1 MKEIADKFR
10 EKLNSKQFVYGIFM
24 KTADPMFVEIAGIA
38 GYDYVILDTEHGPAD
53 IEHQQNNIRACEA
66 RGIVPIVRVP
76 YIDEN
81 VIGKALDVGAYGIQV
96 SQVKTADDVK
106 RILECARF
114 YPLGKRGV
122 CRFVRAADYSAL
134 NRNDYFA
141 QANKALI
148 ILQLEGTEAIENLD
162 DILAVDGYDILF
174 IGPYDLSQSLGVPG
188 DISNPKVLSAMID
201 IVERAKAKGKVV
213 GTFTD
218 DIELVEKWKNL
229 GVQYISHSTD
239 SGLFYDA
246 VRDVYNK
253 LSSCGTNRPIAKVLD
268 CTLRDGGYVNGWKF
282 GQKNIKIILKALIDS
297 DIDFIECGF
306 IADKPEYQSGS
317 TKFNTIEQLNK
328 YLPKK
333 SDKNFAAMI
342 NYGAYD
348 IANLH
353 DYCGWGVNT
362 IRVAFHKKNLSA
374 ALEFCKGI
382 KGKGYK
388 VFVQPML
395 SSAYSD
401 TEFLYLIKICNECV
415 FDAVYVVDSFGS
427 MNKEEVL
434 HYYKML
440 ERGLDNRIYVGFH
453 GHNNM
458 QLAFSN
464 AICILENANR
474 EVIIDSSIHGM
485 GRGAGNANTE
495 ILIEYINSQYAGHYN
510 LHPVLEAN
518 DKVLE
523 SIYKFMP
530 WGYSLP
536 NYISAK
542 HNCHPNY
549 AAYLA
554 DKNNL
559 SIDDINAIFD
569 MLDNDKKVEFD
580 REYIEDIYLSY
591 LESKES
597 TVDDFAKVKAL
608 LLGKKVIMVC
618 PGKSSITNAQKVK
631 ELIDNDSV
639 VISVNFRYECV
650 EPNYIF
656 VGNIRRF
663 DELDD
668 KFYGKVIATSN
679 IPNNNVF
686 AKVSYSSLL
695 NDIDYVKD
703 NTGLILLKL
712 LSKCEVKEVYIF
724 GMDGYVEDSTQNYA
738 TDDLTLK
745 TTVDSI
751 HGMNLGIKMFLE
763 KLYSFKATR
772 Y

>member
-1 MKEIADKFR
+1 MKDFADKFKG
-10 EKLNSKQFVYGIFM
+10 KLNNKQFVYGIFM

-162 DILAVDGYDILF
+162 DILAVDGYDVLF

-218 DIELVEKWKNL
+218 DIELVEKWKSL

-239 SGLFYDA
+239 SGMFYDA

-253 LSSCGTNRPIAKVLD
+253 LSSCGVNRPIAKVLD

-282 GQKNIKIILKALIDS
+282 GQKNIKIILKALVDS

-306 IADKPEYQSGS
+306 IADKPEYQIGS

-342 NYGAYD
+342 NFGAYD
-348 IANLH
+348 ITDLPA
-353 DYCGWGVNT
+353 YCGWGVSI
-362 IRVAFHKKNLSA
+362 IRVAFHKKNMQSA
-374 ALEFCKGI
+374 LAFC
-382 KGKGYK
+382 GKVKDNGYK

-395 SSAYSD
+395 STAYSD
-401 TEFLYLIKICNECV
+401 AEFVYLIKECNRLKV
-415 FDAVYVVDSFGS
+415 DAVYVVDSFGS
-427 MNKEEVL
+427 MSKGEVI
-434 HYYKML
+434 HYFKML
-440 ERGLDNRIYVGFH
+440 ERGLDNDIFVGFH
-453 GHNNM
+453 AHNNM

-485 GRGAGNANTE
+485 GRGAGNLNTE
-495 ILIEYINSQYAGHYN
+495 LLIEYLNNNYCGHYG
-510 LHPVLEAN
+510 LKPLLEAN
-518 DKVLE
+518 DRVLE
-523 SIYKFMP
+523 RIYKLIP

-542 HNCHPNY
+542 HNSHPNY
-549 AAYLA
+549 ASYLA

-559 SIDDINAIFD
+559 SIDDMNLIFD

-580 REYIEDIYLSY
+580 KEYIESIYLSY
-591 LESKES
+591 LESKDNE
-597 TVDDFAKVKAL
+597 VDDFAKVKGL
-608 LLGKKVIMVC
+608 LQGKRIIMVC
-618 PGKSSITNAQKVK
+618 PGKSSVTNADKLKSLV
-631 ELIDNDSV
+631 DNDTV
-639 VISVNFRYECV
+639 VVSANFKYEYV

-663 DELDD
+663 NELDID
-668 KFYGKVIATSN
+668 LHDKVIATSN

-686 AKVSYSSLL
+686 AKISYSSLL
-695 NDIDYVKD
+695 NDIEYVKD
-703 NTGLILLKL
+703 NTGLMLLKL
-712 LSKCEVKEVYIF
+712 LSKCDVKEVHVF
-724 GMDGYVEDSTQNYA
+724 GMDGYAEDSTQNYA
-738 TDDLTLK
+738 TDDLTV
-745 TTVDSI
+745 TSSRDAI
-751 HGMNLGIKMFLE
+751 HGMNLGIKMFLD
-763 KLYSFKATR
+763 KYNLIKVFSY
-772 Y
+772 